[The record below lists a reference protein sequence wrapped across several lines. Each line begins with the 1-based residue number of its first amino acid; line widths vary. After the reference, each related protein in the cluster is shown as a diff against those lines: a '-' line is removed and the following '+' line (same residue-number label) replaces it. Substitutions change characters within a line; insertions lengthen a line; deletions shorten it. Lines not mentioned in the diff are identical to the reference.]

1 MFLHKIKILI
11 KHINETP
18 LIFSP
23 LTLNKDIKTNFPSES
38 CVNSCSIKE
47 ILWKHNAVIDMALFS
62 NRPFFL
68 LDA

>member
-11 KHINETP
+11 KHINETNFHP
-18 LIFSP
+18 SY
-23 LTLNKDIKTNFPSES
+23 TNKDKKTNFPSES

-62 NRPFFL
+62 NGTFFL